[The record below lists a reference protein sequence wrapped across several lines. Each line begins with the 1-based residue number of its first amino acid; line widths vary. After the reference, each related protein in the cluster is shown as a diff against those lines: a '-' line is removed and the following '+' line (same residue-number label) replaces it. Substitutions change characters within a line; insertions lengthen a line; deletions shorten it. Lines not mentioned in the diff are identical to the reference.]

1 MKAVQV
7 RYVVQPE
14 YAEQNKVNIRNVMDA
29 LKANPIDGMYYAT
42 FTLEDGRTFVHINI
56 ARDEETLSK
65 LKNMKEFQ
73 EFRLALKAS
82 NPVSPPSQTNLNPVA
97 VGFEV

>member
-29 LKANPIDGMYYAT
+29 LKANPNRWNVLRHVY
-42 FTLEDGRTFVHINI
+42 
-56 ARDEETLSK
+56 
-65 LKNMKEFQ
+65 
-73 EFRLALKAS
+73 
-82 NPVSPPSQTNLNPVA
+82 P
-97 VGFEV
+97 